1 MPDLISVI
9 IPVYKTEKY
18 LARCVESVRAQ
29 TYTDLEILL
38 VDDGSP
44 DNAPALCDDFAKRD
58 ARIKVIHKTN
68 GGLSSSRNAG
78 LDVASG
84 IYVSFVDSDDY
95 IDPYMIERLH
105 QVISKHHAEVA
116 MLQYKEVSCDP
127 PLPSPKRAGE
137 TVYTGTGIATAF
149 LKLKIDSV
157 CTGLYLKT
165 AIADHRF
172 LMGKTSEDIPFNF
185 EIFGHINTF
194 VHLPERRYYYF
205 HNPNSISNG
214 PLDANMFNYLN
225 FRYDIYQHHLEAGHK
240 TNIRLAEALYARAA
254 FGLLMRLAL
263 YGHTPDLHA
272 ADCRAQLTKVFRT
285 HQRAFYT
292 AANIPFS
299 RKAMAFI
306 LNCCFPLIR
315 LIKNHEKDTR

>member
-1 MPDLISVI
+1 MQDLISVI

-29 TYTDLEILL
+29 SYANLEILL

-44 DNAPALCDDFAKRD
+44 DNAPALCDDFAAKD
-58 ARIKVIHKTN
+58 SRIKVIHKTN

-78 LDVASG
+78 LDAASG
-84 IYVSFVDSDDY
+84 AYISFIDSDDY
-95 IDPYMIERLH
+95 IDPYMLERLH
-105 QVISKHHAEVA
+105 YVITKYHAEVA
-116 MLQYKEVSCDP
+116 MLRYKEVSCNP
-127 PLPSPKRAGE
+127 PIPSPKKAKE

-165 AIADHRF
+165 AIADKRF
-172 LMGKTSEDIPFNF
+172 LIGKTSEDIPFNF
-185 EIFGHINTF
+185 EIFCHIDTF
-194 VHLPERRYYYF
+194 VHLPEQRYYYF

-214 PLDANMFNYLN
+214 PLDAKMFNYLY
-225 FRYDIYQHHLEAGHK
+225 FRENIYKHYSK
-240 TNIRLAEALYARAA
+240 TGYKTDIRLAEALYARAA

-263 YGHTPDLHA
+263 YGHTPDLCA
-272 ADCRAQLTKVFRT
+272 DDCRTRLTKVFRA

-292 AANIPFS
+292 ASNIPFS
-299 RKAMAFI
+299 RKVMACI

-315 LIKNHEKDTR
+315 FIKKS